1 MCSWIK
7 KETRKNLNPKHR
19 TLHNFGMI
27 SGVTQQNIKGCW
39 LTQDDPRGIQLL
51 TWRRWRTSWIKRMP
65 NALTEKFYYVTWEDC
80 GPITSVPRAGV
91 GRTPREDSVNSEGVT
106 KENIPNKC
114 RPITRL
120 PLMWRLFIGM
130 MSEKKYTVFYM
141 IETSYERSKKGIERK
156 QEELTISCSLTRW

>member
-1 MCSWIK
+1 M
-7 KETRKNLNPKHR
+7 
-19 TLHNFGMI
+19 
-27 SGVTQQNIKGCW
+27 
-39 LTQDDPRGIQLL
+39 
-51 TWRRWRTSWIKRMP
+51 
-65 NALTEKFYYVTWEDC
+65 
-80 GPITSVPRAGV
+80 

-141 IETSYERSKKGIERK
+141 IETSYERSKKGIGLESKRN
-156 QEELTISCSLTRW
+156 SRSPVH